1 MILLWV
7 LTQIVYFTMPEKVV
21 GEKLYKEDCMMTYLG
36 RGGQYSECGFLG
48 FNMKH
53 PEIQNYADEML
64 RMYNSDEIYNLIEC
78 DSYVWDM

>member
-1 MILLWV
+1 
-7 LTQIVYFTMPEKVV
+7 
-21 GEKLYKEDCMMTYLG
+21 MMTYLG

-64 RMYNSDEIYNLIEC
+64 IIIIVMRYII
-78 DSYVWDM
+78 

>member
-1 MILLWV
+1 MLV
-7 LTQIVYFTMPEKVV
+7 
-21 GEKLYKEDCMMTYLG
+21 EKLYKEDCMMTYLG
-36 RGGQYSECGFLG
+36 RGQYSECGFLG

-78 DSYVWDM
+78 HDSYVWDHVRKNLKKKEM